1 MNPLLVGAGA
11 AALVV
16 TSAIGLRLVTSTGLE
31 EVEQQYRAE
40 QEKKKRGG
48 FAALLDAL
56 GALFMRPS
64 VRLYGARR
72 LRKLDQSI
80 RRAGRPDGVT
90 VTTFVRRQAGSV
102 VLGLL
107 LLLLFSLSGQVLFG
121 AIFCAMFVLWMRVW
135 LISAA
140 QARQRQLDRELPDF
154 LDVLGVTVV
163 AGLGFRQALERV
175 CDFHEGALAEEMR
188 RSLREMGLGMSRRQT
203 FEGLRERTSSAA
215 VGSFVTALLQAE
227 ELGVPLADAIDSI
240 ARDTRR
246 EHAERV
252 RQKAARA
259 APMVSLVMIFTVL
272 PGAILLIGASI
283 VVANLDVLGDF
294 L

>member
-11 AALVV
+11 AVLVV
-16 TSAIGLRLVTSTGLE
+16 SSAIGIRLVTSTGLE
-31 EVEQQYRAE
+31 AVEQQYRAE
-40 QEKKKRGG
+40 EEKKKRGG
-48 FAALLDAL
+48 FAALLDAF
-56 GALFMRPS
+56 GALFMRPA
-64 VRLYGARR
+64 VQLYGAKR
-72 LRKLDQSI
+72 LRKLDQAI

-90 VTTFVRRQAGSV
+90 VTIFVRRQAGAV
-102 VLGLL
+102 ALGFL
-107 LLLLFSLSGQVLFG
+107 LLLLFSFSGQILFG
-121 AIFCAMFVLWMRVW
+121 LIFFAMFALWMRVW
-135 LISAA
+135 LVSAA
-140 QARQRQLDRELPDF
+140 QTRQRRLDRELPDF
-154 LDVLGVTVV
+154 LDVLGVTVM

-203 FEGLRERTSSAA
+203 FEGLRERTSSPA